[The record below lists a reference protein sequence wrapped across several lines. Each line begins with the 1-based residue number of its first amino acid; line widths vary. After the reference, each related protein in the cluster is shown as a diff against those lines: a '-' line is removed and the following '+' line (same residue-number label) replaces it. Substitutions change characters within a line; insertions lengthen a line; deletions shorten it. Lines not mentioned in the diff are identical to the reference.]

1 MADDAPRRRGGPLWA
16 WILLLIVVIVVLWL
30 LLR

>member
-30 LLR
+30 LFR